1 VSSVPQAPSRGLRRS
16 FAVESRGFT
25 MLRVPSTKWHFF
37 LCLLVKKEDVLF
49 GRFEFSAILKS
60 MVLKLYVRMMVIIHL

>member
-1 VSSVPQAPSRGLRRS
+1 
-16 FAVESRGFT
+16 

>member
-1 VSSVPQAPSRGLRRS
+1 
-16 FAVESRGFT
+16 

-49 GRFEFSAILKS
+49 GRFSLFVILNS
-60 MVLKLYVRMMVIIHL
+60 MVLKLYVIIINL